1 MTEQQHPIT
10 LPPELLKEIWDKFQ
24 QNPIG
29 GFDEAWRQAMAQAA
43 QWGTDQ
49 AKANIERE
57 RQEVADLELEACCE
71 FIYNETFDV
80 EFIANLRAARRPKPK
95 SEKQQALDILNDAH
109 RGDLSDDERATIRRA
124 LKSIPDPS

>member
-43 QWGTDQ
+43 QWGADQ

-57 RQEVADLELEACCE
+57 RQEVADQELEACCE
-71 FIYNETFDV
+71 FIYNETSDDGFV
-80 EFIANLRAARRPKPK
+80 AILRAARRPKPK

-124 LKSIPDPS
+124 LKSIPNPS